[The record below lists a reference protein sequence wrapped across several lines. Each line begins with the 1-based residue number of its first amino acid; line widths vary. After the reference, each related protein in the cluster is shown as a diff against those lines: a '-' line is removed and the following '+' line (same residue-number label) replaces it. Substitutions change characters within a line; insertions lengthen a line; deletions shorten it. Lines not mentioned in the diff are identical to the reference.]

1 MKKDILFSIAIALGF
16 MAVFAACLKDS
27 ENPNAP
33 IAIKDPVPVTD
44 EGVADRGLCSK
55 TVTIGGAAGLYVC
68 GNYNFGVGGC
78 TGCSS
83 AYDRIGPIESSNY
96 TTTMLSSCF
105 TLINDTNSARSV
117 GFTVAGNSGICPIT
131 GGYSVPAHGS
141 ATFCIVRVG
150 SCCQVT
156 SADCE

>member
-1 MKKDILFSIAIALGF
+1 MKKDILFSIAIAFGF

-27 ENPNAP
+27 ENQNAP

-55 TVTIGGAAGLYVC
+55 TVTINGAFGLVLC
-68 GNYNFGVGGC
+68 GNINWYNGSIC
-78 TGCSS
+78 TGCGTGYGS
-83 AYDRIGPIESSNY
+83 AAIESNNF
-96 TTTMLSSCF
+96 TTTMLSTCF
-105 TLINDTNSARSV
+105 TLINNTNSARSV